1 GGGSGDRIA
10 GGLSAFG
17 LPPLVPLDHPVEPLF
32 QALSSDNVLLAL
44 SALMCER
51 PVLVTCSVR
60 SLLSVAVSS
69 LKALLHPLDW
79 HHAYA
84 PLLPAAEVVPFWRSK
99 VALDKKTALN
109 HGRSGSPPRIT
120 PGSWGASGRGGRGSP
135 GGGGGPPPTP
145 RVRATPFLVGL
156 DGELVRMAMRKGGSS
171 GKG

>member
-1 GGGSGDRIA
+1 LHDRA
-10 GGLSAFG
+10 
-17 LPPLVPLDHPVEPLF
+17 LPVRTLRHYLLYYSVTNIS

-84 PLLPAAEVVPFWRSK
+84 PLLPAAEVIFLFCRFYVCPQHRHYSIEQNT
-99 VALDKKTALN
+99 VTLN
-109 HGRSGSPPRIT
+109 EAAHEEVI
-120 PGSWGASGRGGRGSP
+120 
-135 GGGGGPPPTP
+135 
-145 RVRATPFLVGL
+145 
-156 DGELVRMAMRKGGSS
+156 
-171 GKG
+171 

>member
-1 GGGSGDRIA
+1 
-10 GGLSAFG
+10 
-17 LPPLVPLDHPVEPLF
+17 
-32 QALSSDNVLLAL
+32 
-44 SALMCER
+44 
-51 PVLVTCSVR
+51 
-60 SLLSVAVSS
+60 SS

-171 GKG
+171 GKGV

>member
-1 GGGSGDRIA
+1 MRPHAYTLSPENRRHPALLLRVAELSRHKSRGS
-10 GGLSAFG
+10 
-17 LPPLVPLDHPVEPLF
+17 HPVSQRPAFTIVLCLCVLSDTTYYS

-84 PLLPAAEVVPFWRSK
+84 PLLPAAEVTFLFCRFYVRPQNRQNSK
-99 VALDKKTALN
+99 
-109 HGRSGSPPRIT
+109 
-120 PGSWGASGRGGRGSP
+120 
-135 GGGGGPPPTP
+135 
-145 RVRATPFLVGL
+145 RATTMKLN
-156 DGELVRMAMRKGGSS
+156 VRHTCVDSMECVCPRNQPC
-171 GKG
+171 